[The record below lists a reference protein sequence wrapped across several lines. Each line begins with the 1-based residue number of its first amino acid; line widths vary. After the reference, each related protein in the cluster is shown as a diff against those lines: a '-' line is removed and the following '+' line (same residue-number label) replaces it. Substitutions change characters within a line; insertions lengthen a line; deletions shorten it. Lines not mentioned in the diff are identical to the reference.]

1 MKTLLERLKPEV
13 LEAMNE
19 DAEKYPHLIASLKK
33 SLEKELISPLYLTVN
48 VASSICQYNKTNLD
62 IVNLLDCFNKE

>member
-1 MKTLLERLKPEV
+1 MNLLQRLKPE
-13 LEAMNE
+13 LLQAIEADENL
-19 DAEKYPHLIASLKK
+19 YPHLIESLKK
-33 SLEKELISPLYLTVN
+33 SLEEEVISPLYLTVS